1 MPSIYK
7 YQKHI
12 TQTKTVALNMP
23 EGEDGQEGLELA
35 TIDGETY
42 VVIPNGLTLPE
53 QPEEISAELV
63 VLTPELRQTI
73 CSNSPHIHLID
84 ERVVERIRE
93 RYTQNDELKYA
104 RLAWSDAKTAEDL
117 AELGEY
123 DAHVESA
130 RSWGRDQKALLGLG

>member
-42 VVIPNGLTLPE
+42 VVIPDGLTLPM
-53 QPEEISAELV
+53 QPEEISAEPV
-63 VLTPELRQTI
+63 DLTPELRQTI
-73 CSNSPHIHLID
+73 CANSPHVRLID

-104 RLAWSDAKTAEDL
+104 RLAWRGDNSEDVQQELEDYDAFVEAARQWGQVEK
-117 AELGEY
+117 AELG
-123 DAHVESA
+123 
-130 RSWGRDQKALLGLG
+130 L